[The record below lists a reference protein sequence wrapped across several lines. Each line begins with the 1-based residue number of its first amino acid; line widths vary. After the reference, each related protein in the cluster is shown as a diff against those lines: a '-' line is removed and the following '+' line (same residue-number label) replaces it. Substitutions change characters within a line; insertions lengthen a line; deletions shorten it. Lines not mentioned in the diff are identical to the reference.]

1 MCVTHTCEI
10 AIAIS
15 ATLSHIM
22 SDKIT
27 LLIPILCKLALNNY
41 LFLPWRTWHASRLN
55 GGNPRTVSQRCRRV
69 SLRRRLANPEG
80 ALARLGGSFFNIK
93 CIFMEN
99 WYKFVVRTLVL
110 FFGKQGLKSLLHIS
124 FIMGNLPNSLLW
136 AL

>member
-15 ATLSHIM
+15 AILSHIM

-41 LFLPWRTWHASRLN
+41 LSLPWRTWHASRLN
-55 GGNPRTVSQRCRRV
+55 GGNPRT
-69 SLRRRLANPEG
+69 

-124 FIMGNLPNSLLW
+124 FIMGNLPNSFLC